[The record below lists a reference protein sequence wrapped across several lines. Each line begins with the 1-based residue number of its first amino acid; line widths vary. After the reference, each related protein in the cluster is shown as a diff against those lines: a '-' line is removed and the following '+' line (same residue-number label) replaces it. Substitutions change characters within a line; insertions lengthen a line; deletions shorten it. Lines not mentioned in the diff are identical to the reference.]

1 MKTAVIMTG
10 GKQYVVAEGDRI
22 SIERRTDKEYKEGD
36 TISFDEV
43 LLVDDGKKAVL
54 GDPIIKGSSVTGKV
68 AEAGRLKKINV
79 SKFKNKTRY
88 HKVKGHRQH
97 FLKVVI
103 EGIA

>member
-22 SIERRTDKEYKEGD
+22 SIEKRTDKEYKEGD
-36 TISFDEV
+36 AISFDEV
-43 LLVDDGKKAVL
+43 LLVDDGTKAVL
-54 GDPIIKGSSVTGKV
+54 GDPVVKGAKVTGKV
-68 AEAGRLKKINV
+68 AEVGRLKKVLV

-97 FLKVVI
+97 FMKVVI